1 MRAEL
6 AGEANPI
13 SGRMRVVKVRGFA
26 IEALAAVFLFKGPI
40 GQADVGLSGSFAF
53 FEWIHTFSV
62 PQNLNG
68 RVGGGGE
75 GRIDAPRT
83 GRGKSN
89 DQMWSSRP
97 GGKPELELDLPER
110 RTLNKGMRLARIVH

>member
-13 SGRMRVVKVRGFA
+13 GGRMRVVKVRGFA
-26 IEALAAVFLFKGPI
+26 VEALAAVFLFKGPI

-68 RVGGGGE
+68 CVGGGGD
-75 GRIDAPRT
+75 GGWGDSIA
-83 GRGKSN
+83 G
-89 DQMWSSRP
+89 SR
-97 GGKPELELDLPER
+97 R
-110 RTLNKGMRLARIVH
+110 RSVPAGVYNSANLRNRSRLV

>member
-13 SGRMRVVKVRGFA
+13 SGRMRVVKVRGLA
-26 IEALAAVFLFKGPI
+26 VEAFAAVFLFKGPV
-40 GQADVGLSGSFAF
+40 GQADVGLSSSFAF

-68 RVGGGGE
+68 RVGVGGE
-75 GRIDAPRT
+75 GRIDAGGETLLRVGGVRIWGSDFGWWRPECPRW
-83 GRGKSN
+83 GL
-89 DQMWSSRP
+89 Q
-97 GGKPELELDLPER
+97 
-110 RTLNKGMRLARIVH
+110 